1 LTRPSAPTRALLL
14 TAAMAAACRS
24 ESAPTE
30 KDQDARG
37 EAGRVAHQVKT
48 LRDADNAQKPVLLK
62 ALDGTPCTV
71 KDVCAVKTTCS
82 EAYALQEAALA
93 ALSTVR
99 HSLQE
104 LAPGMEEQKA
114 SLLAQ
119 AEAALGRA
127 KDLAAKC
134 ADAEAAL
141 RRHYKL

>member
-1 LTRPSAPTRALLL
+1 LTRPSVSTRALLL
-14 TAAMAAACRS
+14 TAVMAAACRNG
-24 ESAPTE
+24 SAPTE
-30 KDQDARG
+30 KDEAARG

-62 ALDGTPCTV
+62 ALEGTPCTIE
-71 KDVCAVKTTCS
+71 DVCAVKKTCS
-82 EAYALQEAALA
+82 EAYALQETALA

-99 HSLQE
+99 HSVQG
-104 LAPGMEEQKA
+104 LAPGMEQQQA
-114 SLLAQ
+114 SLLSQ

-141 RRHYKL
+141 RRHYRL

>member
-1 LTRPSAPTRALLL
+1 
-14 TAAMAAACRS
+14 MAAACRN

-30 KDQDARG
+30 KDQDARS

-48 LRDADNAQKPVLLK
+48 LRDADNAQKAVLLK

-82 EAYALQEAALA
+82 EAYALQETALA
-93 ALSTVR
+93 ALSAVR
-99 HSLQE
+99 HSIQGI
-104 LAPGMEEQKA
+104 APGMEQQK